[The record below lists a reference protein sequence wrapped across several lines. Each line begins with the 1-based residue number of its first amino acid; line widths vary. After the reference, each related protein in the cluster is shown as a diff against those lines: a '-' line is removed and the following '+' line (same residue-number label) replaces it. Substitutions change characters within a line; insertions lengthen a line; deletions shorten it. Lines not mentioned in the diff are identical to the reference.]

1 MMIWL
6 LTICISGLLANPFP
20 DENKIKHL
28 EGNMIQSLEEKKI
41 IEDNDDEEGEEYDD
55 KIRHLEGNM
64 VQSLEE
70 KIIVDENDNDDEEG
84 EEYDEDETRMDGSIF
99 EDLGANMTLDR
110 GSNCHPTTNNWKCCS
125 TSSKCD
131 EGEGDCDK
139 DSHCEGT
146 LKCGKNNC
154 RGLYDNNSIKK
165 SMDCCYDPGKL
176 HTG

>member
-1 MMIWL
+1 MIWL

-20 DENKIKHL
+20 DENKIEHL
-28 EGNMIQSLEEKKI
+28 EGNMIHSFKEKKI
-41 IEDNDDEEGEEYDD
+41 VDD
-55 KIRHLEGNM
+55 K
-64 VQSLEE
+64 
-70 KIIVDENDNDDEEG
+70 DDEEG

-154 RGLYDNNSIKK
+154 RELYPDDDSIYKRL
-165 SMDCCYDPGKL
+165 DCCYNPGK
-176 HTG
+176 